1 MDSRYFSFM
10 EPLSRIL
17 VVVGILLV
25 ALGAFLHFGPSV
37 PLLGKLPG
45 DIRVERPGFRFYFPI
60 TSSLLLSVLV
70 SGLFWLLSKM
80 R

>member
-1 MDSRYFSFM
+1 M

-17 VVVGILLV
+17 VVGGILLV
-25 ALGAFLHFGPSV
+25 TLGAILHFAPSV

-60 TSSLLLSVLV
+60 TSSLLFSALV
-70 SGLFWLLSKM
+70 SGLFWIFSKI